1 MAFWSGEKLAVE
13 LPDLIAPY
21 RPNHLD
27 CASYRLSVGEQ
38 AFVTSDKL
46 SSHVPEAELITFLG
60 APPKNLLRIGPGQFA
75 FLLTDEI
82 VEVPANAL
90 ALISMRAKYKF
101 KGLINVSGFHV
112 DPGWKGKLLFSV
124 YNAGPAS
131 ILIEKGEAL
140 FLIVYSDLDCTS
152 VKPHLYDG
160 HAQGQATI
168 KTDLIS
174 GLNSQVFSPQIL
186 QQKLDAAYD
195 KMSGVDRNTSIAF
208 GIASALLAITSILI
222 ATVALLPSW
231 VGVVAARTLDAA
243 GYEIRQK
250 PDAKETSSASV
261 SEVATKASSSAKAE
275 PVNLQRTEMPKPK
288 PKPNPVK
295 TAKAEPDSAK

>member
-1 MAFWSGEKLAVE
+1 MAFWSGERLAVE
-13 LPDLIAPY
+13 LPNLITPY
-21 RPNHLD
+21 QPKHLD

-46 SSHVPEAELITFLG
+46 SSDVPEAELITFLS
-60 APPKNLLRIGPGQFA
+60 APPKNLLRISPGQFA
-75 FLLTDEI
+75 FLLTDEV
-82 VEVPANAL
+82 VEVPPTAL

-124 YNAGPAS
+124 YNAGPAP

-140 FLIVYSDLDCTS
+140 FLIVYSDLDRTS
-152 VKPHLYDG
+152 AKPHLYNGD
-160 HAQGQATI
+160 AQGQASI
-168 KTDLIS
+168 KTELIS

-186 QQKLDAAYD
+186 QQKLDASYE
-195 KMSGVDRNTSIAF
+195 KMSRVDRNTSIAF
-208 GIASALLAITSILI
+208 AIASALLAITSILV

-231 VGVVAARTLDAA
+231 VGVVTARTLDAA

-250 PDAKETSSASV
+250 PDPKDASHFQT
-261 SEVATKASSSAKAE
+261 EVAKAAKSANSEPSEPQNTDSAKAKAAKAPMAE
-275 PVNLQRTEMPKPK
+275 PVNTR
-288 PKPNPVK
+288 
-295 TAKAEPDSAK
+295 